1 MEGEIDEY
9 FRLKILFSSPWYL
22 LHDSDGN
29 DLSSSLNRAIKL
41 SNAPALSLAADS
53 TVVNTSVIPRQYY
66 CKWTSASSQFFFWL
80 IKLWFWE
87 KSLYKSFLLANTLN
101 RSFTAFTM

>member
-41 SNAPALSLAADS
+41 SNAPALSLAAYY
-53 TVVNTSVIPRQYY
+53 RQYGGKY
-66 CKWTSASSQFFFWL
+66 QCNTTS
-80 IKLWFWE
+80 I
-87 KSLYKSFLLANTLN
+87 LL
-101 RSFTAFTM
+101 